1 MAIAEP
7 FCETYKPSVRTDGSC
22 YWDEEP
28 TVNSAKQSCNA
39 KEEDEEERIIF
50 WDSLFNTVH
59 KNASVVTE
67 FNLVTR
73 HRLVSIALQPTLG
86 RSASVTGFA
95 FCGSASLGEAPSW
108 APSSLPSL
116 PTSTGDDLPC
126 SWSFTFT
133 FFYVLKTDSSS
144 AVDDHHGSWSI
155 PGDLG
160 DHFLSLV
167 CLHLPQFLWQV
178 GALPSH
184 PGNIQSGLLAS
195 NQTSRFT

>member
-39 KEEDEEERIIF
+39 KEEDKEERIIF

-73 HRLVSIALQPTLG
+73 HLSCKYRSTTNIGQVCERYRLRILWISFSGGGSFLGSILIAILADIYG
-86 RSASVTGFA
+86 RRPAMLLVIYF
-95 FCGSASLGEAPSW
+95 
-108 APSSLPSL
+108 
-116 PTSTGDDLPC
+116 
-126 SWSFTFT
+126 
-133 FFYVLKTDSSS
+133 
-144 AVDDHHGSWSI
+144 
-155 PGDLG
+155 
-160 DHFLSLV
+160 HFLLCSK
-167 CLHLPQFLWQV
+167 
-178 GALPSH
+178 
-184 PGNIQSGLLAS
+184 N
-195 NQTSRFT
+195 